1 MDPRGTIRRL
11 WGFEHRKVRAHL
23 LRLDREDRVLR
34 FGGYVSDA
42 QIEAYCDRLDW
53 RRAVIIGYLV
63 DGEVRGLGELQPIAE
78 GWSRAAEA
86 ALSVERPFQNR
97 GVGTELLRRLI
108 VIARNRSIGAL
119 HMLCLLENGKVLRM
133 ARKLGAKLTFD
144 QGEAEGRLALPWPNH
159 LTLLLELLDGAS
171 TPLAILRPAGPVP
184 AQSDGR
190 RGFRGGRTGQSR
202 RRRSAVAAA
211 RGSSANV
218 RPGWPGEG
226 AVRPREQTGRGE
238 ARRRPEAREGL

>member
-86 ALSVERPFQNR
+86 ALSVERPLQNR

-133 ARKLGAKLTFD
+133 ARKLGARLTFD

-171 TPLAILRPAGPVP
+171 PLLATLRPAGSVP
-184 AQSDGR
+184 ARSGRPR
-190 RGFRGGRTGQSR
+190 RGFRGGRTRQSR
-202 RRRSAVAAA
+202 QRKGAIAAA
-211 RGSSANV
+211 RGSSARV
-218 RPGWPGEG
+218 RPGWPGAGREPG
-226 AVRPREQTGRGE
+226 ARG
-238 ARRRPEAREGL
+238 AR